1 MIQIDSRPRIGA
13 SLLFIT
19 VMALML
25 SGCSIFRSTP
35 SGGMTQPATSPK
47 KKGPSPMYYD
57 FGDVLV
63 PSELKLDRKA
73 SFVFQTP
80 SLTAGVLA
88 LKGRAEM
95 SSLIRFFEVNMQ
107 KDNWQK
113 VSSFKAIR
121 TIMLYRKENR
131 WCVIN
136 VTEKSYYTHV
146 EIWVAPTTSES
157 SESGL
162 FKEAGS

>member
-1 MIQIDSRPRIGA
+1 MIHFNSRNRIRVF
-13 SLLFIT
+13 LLLVAAVFILT
-19 VMALML
+19 
-25 SGCSIFRSTP
+25 GCSFFQSSR

-47 KKGPSPMYYD
+47 KKGPSPVYYD
-57 FGDVLV
+57 FGDVLI

-95 SSLIRFFEVNMQ
+95 ASLIRFFEVNMQ
-107 KDNWQK
+107 KDNWQR
-113 VSSFKAIR
+113 VSSFKAVR

-136 VTEKSYYTHV
+136 VTEQSFYTHV
-146 EIWVAPTTSES
+146 EIWVAQTTSETD
-157 SESGL
+157 SGL
-162 FKEAGS
+162 LKDTCR